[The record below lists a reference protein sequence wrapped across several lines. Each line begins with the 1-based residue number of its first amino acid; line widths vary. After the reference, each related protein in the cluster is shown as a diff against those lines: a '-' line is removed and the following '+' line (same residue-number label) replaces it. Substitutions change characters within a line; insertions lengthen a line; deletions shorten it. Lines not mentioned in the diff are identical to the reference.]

1 LVSITVFISIFAS
14 LNWWDLLLTNTN
26 LMVTYSSLTLSDI
39 LNRSR
44 VQFTEQPSLAFV
56 GEKPISYCDLSIHI
70 KNTSGLLISLGIE
83 KGDRVALLGENSPNW
98 GIAYFAIACIGAVV
112 VPILPDFSAIEVGKI
127 LDHSQ
132 SKAVFVSSKLYSKVS
147 NTGEVGT
154 PDVILLNNLQV
165 VEANEKDVEA
175 KSSYSLPEPIVN
187 IEFTNMNFP
196 EPKEEDLLA
205 ILYTSGTTGKP
216 KGVMLTHKN
225 IISNCLSTFQIQEI
239 TSSDRLVS
247 ILPLSH
253 TYECTIGFIMPIMR
267 GASVYYL
274 QKPPTASVL
283 IPALQEV
290 KPTMMLVVPLI
301 IEKVYRG
308 KILPQL
314 TSSKIS
320 ARLYEKPFFRKL
332 LHKVAARKLHKTFGG
347 KLHFFGIG
355 GSKLSY
361 DVERFLYEG
370 GFPYSIG
377 YGMTEASPLIS
388 GCAPSLVKFRCAG
401 FSIPG
406 QEIKINNP
414 NPTTGEGEVLI
425 KGANIMAGY
434 YKDEETTKEV
444 FTEDGWLK
452 SGDLGIL
459 HPNGFLELKGR
470 LKNMIVGPSGENIY
484 PEDIEDVI
492 NTHAMVIESMV
503 YEMRG
508 KLVAKVHLNYEELQA
523 KYSDLKE
530 AAHNI
535 HQNLEEKAQEIMKE
549 IQVYVNSRVSAFSRL
564 HLVLEQVEPFEK
576 TPTHK
581 IKRYIYSTHYLDGLN
596 LT

>member
-1 LVSITVFISIFAS
+1 
-14 LNWWDLLLTNTN
+14 
-26 LMVTYSSLTLSDI
+26 MVTYSSLTLKDI

-44 VQFTEQPSLAFV
+44 VQYADLPSLSFV
-56 GEKPISYCDLSIHI
+56 GEKPITYNDLSIHI
-70 KNTSGLLISLGIE
+70 TNTSGLLISLGIE

-112 VPILPDFSAIEVGKI
+112 VPILPDFSVVEVQRIIE
-127 LDHSQ
+127 HSGAK
-132 SKAVFVSSKLYSKVS
+132 SIFVSSKLYPKIENIGRIGS
-147 NTGEVGT
+147 
-154 PDVILLNNLQV
+154 PDVILLNNFQV
-165 VEANEKDVEA
+165 VMPGESAESLSVD
-175 KSSYSLPEPIVN
+175 YTLPEPIAN
-187 IEFTNMNFP
+187 IEFSGFNYP
-196 EPKEEDLLA
+196 EPMEEDLLA
-205 ILYTSGTTGKP
+205 ILYTSGTTGNP

-239 TSSDRLVS
+239 NSNDRLVS
-247 ILPLSH
+247 LLPLSH
-253 TYECTIGFIMPIMR
+253 TYECTIGFIMPLMR

-274 QKPPTASVL
+274 QKPPTAAVI
-283 IPALQEV
+283 IPALQLI

-301 IEKVYRG
+301 IEKIFKA

-314 TSSKIS
+314 TSSKLK
-320 ARLYEKPFFRKL
+320 AKLYQKPFFRKL
-332 LHKVAARKLHKTFGG
+332 LHKVAAHKLHKTFGG

-361 DVERFLYEG
+361 DVERFLFEG
-370 GFPYSIG
+370 GFPYAIG

-406 QEIKINNP
+406 QGVKIHEP
-414 NPTTGEGEVLI
+414 NSDTGEGEVWVR
-425 KGANIMAGY
+425 GANIMSGY
-434 YKDEETTKEV
+434 YNDEQATKKV
-444 FTEDGWLK
+444 LTEDGWLK

-459 HPNGFLELKGR
+459 HPNGFIELKGR

-492 NTHAMVIESMV
+492 NTHAMVLESMV

-508 KLVAKVHLNYEELQA
+508 KLIAKVQLNREELQA
-523 KYSDLKE
+523 KYAMLKE
-530 AAHNI
+530 TALTI
-535 HQNLEEKAQEIMKE
+535 QQMIDERILEIMKE
-549 IQVYVNSRVSAFSRL
+549 IQEYVNSRVATFSRL
-564 HLVLEQVEPFEK
+564 HLVIEQVEPFEK

-581 IKRYIYSTHYLDGLN
+581 IKRYFYTAN
-596 LT
+596 